1 MPQHDL
7 KRGINIK
14 LRTNKKWRF
23 AFNVIVDCAPKP
35 FTVNQCTMC
44 NDQSWQARYTAWHM
58 ATKTWPYKVAH
69 MGDMVCS
76 TNSAVYAFV
85 TTFTDMK
92 NGRVK
97 VTNIK
102 VNAADVDCNVA
113 LSKLF

>member
-1 MPQHDL
+1 
-7 KRGINIK
+7 
-14 LRTNKKWRF
+14 
-23 AFNVIVDCAPKP
+23 
-35 FTVNQCTMC
+35 
-44 NDQSWQARYTAWHM
+44 M